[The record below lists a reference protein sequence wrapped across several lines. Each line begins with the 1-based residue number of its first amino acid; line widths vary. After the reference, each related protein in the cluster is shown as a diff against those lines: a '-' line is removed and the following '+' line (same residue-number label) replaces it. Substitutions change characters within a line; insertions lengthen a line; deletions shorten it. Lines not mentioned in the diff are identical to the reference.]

1 MLNTDNPLAQR
12 TQRRPSRP
20 GFTIVELLTVM
31 VIFGLLVAFAAPRI
45 DVARFRVNSAAQVMG
60 TTMLTA
66 QRQAVTQQHNIIVRF
81 AEDQNR
87 LRIHEDRDNDNVIDA
102 NEHERSVQLGEGVV
116 FGKTTA
122 PNMPMGAANVTFNRT
137 IGGLKAVVFHRDG
150 SASEAGGFYITSLR
164 ASANGNTPEDA
175 RAVVVERATGRT
187 SWHRY
192 RSDGWQKVF

>member
-1 MLNTDNPLAQR
+1 MFNQDNPLAQR
-12 TQRRPSRP
+12 SRRPIVRR

-31 VIFGLLVAFAAPRI
+31 VIFGLLAAFAAPRI

-87 LRIHEDRDNDNVIDA
+87 LRIHEDRNNNNTVDTG
-102 NEHERSVQLGEGVV
+102 EHERSVQLGEGIV
-116 FGKTTA
+116 FGRTTA
-122 PNMPMGAANVTFNRT
+122 PAMAMGTANVTFTRT
-137 IGGLKAVVFHRDG
+137 IGGLKAVTFHRDG
-150 SASEAGGFYITSLR
+150 SASEMGGFYITSLR
-164 ASANGNTPEDA
+164 ASSNNNTPEDA